1 MLAAASSRE
10 HDSSYLYVALC
21 NQLWYNRGRSPEVKA
36 MPILHV
42 RNVPDTL
49 YADLQHRAETQ
60 RRSLSAEVITLLEW
74 ALAEAERTS
83 EMTLTSIRQRRSFN
97 PTTAG
102 APDSTTLLRQD
113 RDR

>member
-1 MLAAASSRE
+1 
-10 HDSSYLYVALC
+10 
-21 NQLWYNRGRSPEVKA
+21 

-42 RNVPDTL
+42 RNVPDEL
-49 YADLQHRAETQ
+49 YTRLQRRAESQ

-74 ALAEAERTS
+74 AVEEAERVS
-83 EMTLTSIRQRRSFN
+83 QVTLASIRRRRSFN
-97 PTTAG
+97 PAALG